1 MTTGNRRLDDMLKV
15 AVNKNIG
22 GGQIPPG
29 LLHGQGDKGEM
40 VAHHHDKDGHG
51 QQHLRFGDR

>member
-1 MTTGNRRLDDMLKV
+1 MLKV
-15 AVNKNIG
+15 AVNNNIG
-22 GGQIPPG
+22 GGQIPSG

-51 QQHLRFGDR
+51 QQHLRFGDI